1 MSTEQLALQ
10 ALYNILTDL
19 KDSENKPIFRLV
31 EEFYGQYED
40 EEGNPLWDAP
50 AALIEMVG
58 IDWQDDVPR
67 REQYGLLNF
76 RIHIVSDTGYED
88 TKRRLATTH
97 HTKVAYVAKA
107 LRNLVVNLT
116 DLEIDLEGIL
126 MNKISRT
133 RTEFVNE
140 LSENV
145 VTVLNFDTL
154 LVDYSAIPQ
163 YAEIM
168 ANYQANYYLVANEEE
183 FLNLID

>member
-1 MSTEQLALQ
+1 MSAEQLSLQ
-10 ALYNILTDL
+10 ALYNILTNL
-19 KDSENKPIFRLV
+19 KDSEDKAVFKLV

-40 EEGNPLWDAP
+40 DEGNPLWDAP
-50 AALIEMVG
+50 AALIEMVS
-58 IDWQDDVPR
+58 IDWEDDVPR

-107 LRNLVVNLT
+107 LRNIVVKLS
-116 DLEIDLEGIL
+116 DLDIELEGIL
-126 MNKISRT
+126 MNKISRKN
-133 RTEFVNE
+133 TEFVNE

-145 VTVLNFDTL
+145 VTILGFDTL

-163 YAEIM
+163 YADVL
-168 ANYQANYYLVANEEE
+168 ATHQTNYYLVANEEA

>member
-19 KDSENKPIFRLV
+19 KDSENKAVFKLV

-50 AALIEMVG
+50 AALIEMVD
-58 IDWQDDVPR
+58 INWQDDVPR

-88 TKRRLATTH
+88 TKRRLSTTH
-97 HTKVAYVAKA
+97 HTNAAYVAKA
-107 LRNLVVNLT
+107 FRNRVIKFS
-116 DLEIDLEGIL
+116 DLDIELDGIL
-126 MNKISRT
+126 MNAFSRT

-145 VTVLNFDTL
+145 VTVLEFNSL
-154 LVDYSAIPQ
+154 IVDYSGIAS

-168 ANYQANYYLVANEEE
+168 ANYQANYYLVANETE